1 MSCLK
6 NIWFSWYSN
15 KQHDSHVDLKKT
27 PLLNERKEI
36 EMPTK
41 KMERKIKRNIE
52 ETEEQL

>member
-6 NIWFSWYSN
+6 NIWFSWYFN